1 MSLAQSSVALPG
13 FVDAIQLVFMAAVP
27 QIKEV
32 VTPVEPVVVI
42 DSDSDSDSGDSESL
56 ADKVE
61 MSKPPNALPASVRY
75 CVNPA
80 HVRDLHEECKV
91 EVTSMLVDGT
101 HTAEELTWEDEV
113 DDVTVDNLVRSIE
126 QGHVLTKAMFSGGL
140 SASDLARMR
149 SEKKLKEKE
158 QKDNK
163 ERENQADSPEGEI
176 GEAYDVSHMANLV
189 GRIVT
194 PKIEDTVYKLGDKLE
209 ERLAKLIK
217 AEVLNMQGAVIQSII
232 GLLGKPN
239 PSAGVASDENG
250 GAVDQAQNGRGCTSA
265 GASLLT
271 ADAIRS
277 EGQTT
282 TTYVPTSLHNSTEQP
297 LVDLATVIP
306 KQAEKVGEPLQAE
319 KVGEPIQ
326 LDNLINMVITDVGGV
341 LDDSEVAPANNHPSI
356 HITVGPVAEGV
367 KTLEDAAHSPTD
379 TDLTT
384 PQPGQNTNFIHHHL
398 SPVDEDGSPHE
409 KEGELLH
416 EEVCHASV
424 PDVEASNVIAET
436 RKSKRTRI
444 LPPLFNDYQC
454 DPKIKAFSREGT
466 LTTTSNNIDEIYMAM
481 RERAGDSRVYTVA
494 NGMSVTTDELNEIVD
509 RNQQMTPK
517 VMDVLMYYISLD
529 RNRKGSHQSKI
540 AFYDTNFPA
549 LLMKQHGRLTKTAI
563 KDRHRMKYDEAV
575 VKHFIGGS
583 TPDDVYDCI
592 YFPFFIDKQHWVGV
606 SLDLSR
612 GAVQI
617 LDCNHGFRSESMMKK
632 DFTPITVVVPHI
644 LATSTGNKS
653 ADARKPYQMVRVN
666 CVPHNS
672 NSTDAGAT
680 TVLLIQA
687 HAANGADGCKD
698 VTPETISSGA
708 KHLAVLVYR
717 DITHV

>member
-1 MSLAQSSVALPG
+1 
-13 FVDAIQLVFMAAVP
+13 
-27 QIKEV
+27 
-32 VTPVEPVVVI
+32 
-42 DSDSDSDSGDSESL
+42 
-56 ADKVE
+56 
-61 MSKPPNALPASVRY
+61 
-75 CVNPA
+75 
-80 HVRDLHEECKV
+80 
-91 EVTSMLVDGT
+91 
-101 HTAEELTWEDEV
+101 
-113 DDVTVDNLVRSIE
+113 
-126 QGHVLTKAMFSGGL
+126 
-140 SASDLARMR
+140 
-149 SEKKLKEKE
+149 
-158 QKDNK
+158 
-163 ERENQADSPEGEI
+163 
-176 GEAYDVSHMANLV
+176 MANLV

-194 PKIEDTVYKLGDKLE
+194 PKIEDAVYKLGDKLE

-217 AEVLNMQGAVIQSII
+217 AE
-232 GLLGKPN
+232 
-239 PSAGVASDENG
+239 
-250 GAVDQAQNGRGCTSA
+250 
-265 GASLLT
+265 
-271 ADAIRS
+271 
-277 EGQTT
+277 
-282 TTYVPTSLHNSTEQP
+282 
-297 LVDLATVIP
+297 
-306 KQAEKVGEPLQAE
+306 AE

-341 LDDSEVAPANNHPSI
+341 LDDSEVAPANNQPSI

-379 TDLTT
+379 TNLTT
-384 PQPGQNTNFIHHHL
+384 PQPGQNTNFTHHHL

-540 AFYDTNFPA
+540 AFYDTNFSA

-632 DFTPITVVVPHI
+632 DITPITVVVPHI
-644 LATSTGNKS
+644 LATTTGNKS

-672 NSTDAGAT
+672 NSTDAAAT

-687 HAANGADGCKD
+687 HAANGADGVKD

-708 KHLAVLVYR
+708 KHLAVLVYH